1 MCIRDR
7 INDGRL
13 RHSEHELL
21 SGLRRGIS
29 LGSLKMYIDAKMDMS
44 LEEVLEFL
52 KPHLKGRTPSE
63 LLSKLSGLTQKSD
76 QSASNFLLEALQL
89 RQLLIAGSTEDGVTY
104 DTRMAHAIF
113 LNSIR
118 TGLRNESV
126 RTRMLP
132 YLDPAK
138 NISDSVLITELNRAV
153 GEEEERRRKQGNVDG
168 KKRTLDVGSVD
179 MERDAVQSM
188 LSQLQATTKQ
198 LQENQS
204 AMLAMQEQV
213 NELVNLKSKLEEGY
227 RGFVPKKCKNCQ
239 PENKYCTH
247 CWKCC
252 KGGHKAQDC
261 NEPPGF

>member
-1 MCIRDR
+1 
-7 INDGRL
+7 
-13 RHSEHELL
+13 
-21 SGLRRGIS
+21 
-29 LGSLKMYIDAKMDMS
+29 MDMP

-138 NISDSVLITELNRAV
+138 NISDSELNRAV
-153 GEEEERRRKQGNVDG
+153 GEEEERRRKQSNVDG
-168 KKRTLDVGSVD
+168 KKWTLGVGSVD
-179 MERDAVQSM
+179 MES
-188 LSQLQATTKQ
+188 
-198 LQENQS
+198 
-204 AMLAMQEQV
+204 V
-213 NELVNLKSKLEEGY
+213 NDFQRFPNGSW
-227 RGFVPKKCKNCQ
+227 
-239 PENKYCTH
+239 T
-247 CWKCC
+247 
-252 KGGHKAQDC
+252 GGPLGRLR
-261 NEPPGF
+261 NNVRSFTP